1 MCYIKPNTLSLRFP
15 KLKLEKGDIHC
26 SQNILTVELTC
37 AQKIIHTLCH
47 CLSEK
52 PHLFMKVIEMV
63 LAVTTNVTYH
73 IHSNVLML
81 FNNHNNLG
89 G

>member
-1 MCYIKPNTLSLRFP
+1 M
-15 KLKLEKGDIHC
+15 
-26 SQNILTVELTC
+26 
-37 AQKIIHTLCH
+37 HTLCH

-52 PHLFMKVIEMV
+52 PHLFMEVIEMV
-63 LAVTTNVTYH
+63 LAVTANVTYH

-89 G
+89 GRYYFYFPQLLDDRIEAEII